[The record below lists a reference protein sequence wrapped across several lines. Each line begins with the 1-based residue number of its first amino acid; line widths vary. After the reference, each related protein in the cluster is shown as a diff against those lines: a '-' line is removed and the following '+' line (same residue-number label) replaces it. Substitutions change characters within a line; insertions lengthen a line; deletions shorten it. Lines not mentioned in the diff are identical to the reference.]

1 MGNKINF
8 ARLKRPVAVAIP
20 SMFTIANM
28 GLGFFAILAASD
40 KKFAMAG
47 WCIIGAILMDILDGK
62 IARLVHG
69 ESRFGMEIDSFADW
83 ISFGI
88 APAYIMYRFLLK
100 DCGFWGYPV
109 AFIYVLCGGFRLARF
124 NITAHSG
131 EGPKTYFQ
139 GLPIPG
145 AAGILASFI
154 LVYTMLETDQPLRVI
169 GIVMHHI
176 PLVYTLMPFIML
188 GLSFLMISKVRF
200 AASKQQSIF
209 KPTSFKGL
217 FLMLIVLFF
226 IIAYP
231 QNSLFL
237 VFTVYVVSGV
247 IEALW
252 RAFAGIGSPSLE
264 AKHSRPLGP
273 KADGKANH

>member
-1 MGNKINF
+1 MEPVTEIKEKGNRINF

-47 WCIIGAILMDILDGK
+47 WCIMGAILMDMLDGK

-69 ESRFGMEIDSFADW
+69 ESSFGIEIDSFSDW

-88 APAYIMYRFLLK
+88 APAYVMYKFLLK
-100 DCGFWGYPV
+100 DCGFWGCPV

-131 EGPKTYFQ
+131 KGPKTYFQ

-154 LVYTMLETDQPLRVI
+154 LVYSMLETDQPLRGI
-169 GIVMHHI
+169 GIVMHQI

-188 GLSFLMISKVRF
+188 GLSFLMISKVPY
-200 AASKQQSIF
+200 AASKQQNIF
-209 KPTSFKGL
+209 KPSSFKGL
-217 FLMLIVLFF
+217 FLIMVLLFF

-237 VFTVYVVSGV
+237 LFTAYVVSGV
-247 IEALW
+247 TAALW
-252 RAFAGIGSPSLE
+252 RAFAGI
-264 AKHSRPLGP
+264 RQ
-273 KADGKANH
+273 ANH